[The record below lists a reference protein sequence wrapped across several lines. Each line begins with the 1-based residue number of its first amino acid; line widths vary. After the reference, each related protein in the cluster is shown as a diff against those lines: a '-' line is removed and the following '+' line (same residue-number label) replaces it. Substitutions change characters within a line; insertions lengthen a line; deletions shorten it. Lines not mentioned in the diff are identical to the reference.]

1 MHGWRRRALAIPDA
15 PIREDA
21 LASLAHKRT
30 HADGAAL
37 FWILPRRRDPRL
49 LRLLVAYEIIL
60 DFLDNVSERGAGAG
74 MANGRQLH
82 LALSDAIDLR
92 VPLSDYY
99 RYNPWRDDGGYLR
112 ALVETCR
119 EGCASLPSYS
129 RVRDLVIREATRTQV
144 LALNHDPNREHRDE
158 QLRRWAAQEYP
169 GTKEASW
176 FELTSAASA
185 SLTVH
190 ALLVLAAESAWDEDD
205 IAATYAAYFPW
216 ISTTST
222 MLDSYVDQAE
232 DAASGSHS
240 YLAHYLNDESATRR
254 LGELIRR
261 STYEAR
267 RLRNGH
273 RHAVIAACM
282 VAMYLSK
289 DSTRTPSMRTTTRSL
304 VEAGGSLTRL
314 LLPILR
320 LWRIAYG
327 QRSA

>member
-144 LALNHDPNREHRDE
+144 LALNHDPN
-158 QLRRWAAQEYP
+158 L
-169 GTKEASW
+169 
-176 FELTSAASA
+176 
-185 SLTVH
+185 
-190 ALLVLAAESAWDEDD
+190 
-205 IAATYAAYFPW
+205 
-216 ISTTST
+216 
-222 MLDSYVDQAE
+222 
-232 DAASGSHS
+232 
-240 YLAHYLNDESATRR
+240 
-254 LGELIRR
+254 
-261 STYEAR
+261 
-267 RLRNGH
+267 
-273 RHAVIAACM
+273 
-282 VAMYLSK
+282 
-289 DSTRTPSMRTTTRSL
+289 
-304 VEAGGSLTRL
+304 
-314 LLPILR
+314 
-320 LWRIAYG
+320 
-327 QRSA
+327 